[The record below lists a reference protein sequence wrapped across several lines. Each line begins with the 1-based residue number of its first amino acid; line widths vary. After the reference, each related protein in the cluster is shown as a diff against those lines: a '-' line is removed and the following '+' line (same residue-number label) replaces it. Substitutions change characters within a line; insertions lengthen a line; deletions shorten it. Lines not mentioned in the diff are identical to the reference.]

1 MNNLRTN
8 STSFPTTNT
17 NVFNSKI
24 NTEQM
29 FEYAIDQANLG
40 NDTKAMEIARE
51 ALISAKQNNLYVA
64 IYIHSFMAALCLDK
78 LDLGT
83 ARIHIYNAVNR
94 LNKNHFS
101 YNIDRNYLN
110 ALLALVEKQDKE
122 YKQLQFESMAA

>member
-8 STSFPTTNT
+8 TNSYPTTNT

-29 FEYAIDQANLG
+29 FEYAIELANAG

-51 ALISAKQNNLYVA
+51 SLISAKQNNLYVA
-64 IYIHSFMAALCLDK
+64 IYIHSFMAALSLDK
-78 LDLGT
+78 KDLGT

-94 LNKNHFS
+94 LNKDHFS
-101 YNIDRNYLN
+101 YNTDRTYLN
-110 ALLALVEKQDKE
+110 ALLALVEKEDKE
-122 YKQLQFESMAA
+122 FKQLEFEAMAA